1 MREGAWPEFIKK
13 KPYTGPPKP
22 RGRPRR
28 LTDEQ
33 RSERK
38 RVASA
43 KSLERY
49 HATKTPERLAQMR
62 ARSKAQYDKMTP
74 EQKAAKRAAHVA
86 FLKANPEK
94 KREYNARYNA
104 KKKAKNNNNNNN
116 I

>member
-1 MREGAWPEFIKK
+1 
-13 KPYTGPPKP
+13 
-22 RGRPRR
+22 